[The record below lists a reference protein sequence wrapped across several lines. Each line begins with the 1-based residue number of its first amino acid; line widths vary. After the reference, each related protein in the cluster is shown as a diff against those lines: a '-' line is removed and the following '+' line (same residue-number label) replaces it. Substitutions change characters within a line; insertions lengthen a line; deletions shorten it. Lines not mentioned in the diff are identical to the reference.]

1 MHFKKYRHQ
10 YLVMFLTV
18 ITMTVGS
25 SDCLAKSAVRKANL
39 KPNFVLFLTDDQGY
53 NDVGC
58 FGSPNISTPNFD
70 RMAKEGMRFTSAY
83 VGSPVCGP
91 SRSALMTGS
100 YPIRIAE
107 PRNTKTQHTVPHTK
121 ELMIPEV
128 LKSADYTSALIGK
141 WHAGNASTKG
151 DPRSQGFDYFFGTP
165 KFNGFTK
172 YINQTKMRAPIMR
185 NEEVVVKGMEQ
196 KEMDQLTTM
205 YTEEAIK
212 FITDNKEKPFFLY
225 LAHNMPH
232 VPLGVSDKF
241 RGKSKGG
248 LYGDVIEELDWS
260 MGEILK
266 TLKELQL
273 DENTVVIFI
282 SDNGPW
288 IEKQIGDHA
297 GHADPLR
304 GAKMKSWEGGPRVP
318 CIMRW
323 PGKIPAGKTSDA
335 IVTAMDLLPTF
346 ASLAGVPLPND
357 RTIDGK
363 NILPLVTGKME
374 KSPHDAYFYY
384 CYTHLHAVRDARWKL
399 VLPRAA
405 KPKWMGWW
413 ARMID
418 EVKEVQLFDL
428 NNDMGET
435 TNVAEKHPE
444 IVKRLMTEI
453 ENARVELGDCDRIGK
468 GARFYDPQPKRPGIK
483 KYNSWLTKN
492 KNDN

>member
-1 MHFKKYRHQ
+1 MRLTNYSTNGS
-10 YLVMFLTV
+10 LLFLAIAAM
-18 ITMTVGS
+18 ITGNVCCFAQSAEKS
-25 SDCLAKSAVRKANL
+25 SNR
-39 KPNFVLFLTDDQGY
+39 KPNFIVFLTDDQGY

-58 FGSPNISTPNFD
+58 FGSPDIRTPNLD
-70 RMAKEGMRFTSAY
+70 RMAQEGMRFTSAY

-107 PRNTKTQHTVPHTK
+107 PRNTKALHTVPHTK

-128 LKSADYTSALIGK
+128 LKSAGYASALIGK
-141 WHAGNASTKG
+141 WHAGEARTKG

-172 YINQTKMRAPIMR
+172 YIEQAKIRAPIMR
-185 NEEVVVKGMEQ
+185 NEEVVVKGIEQ
-196 KEMDQLTTM
+196 KEMDELTTM
-205 YTEEAIK
+205 YTEEAIR
-212 FITDNKEKPFFLY
+212 FIADNKETPFFLY

-266 TLKELQL
+266 TLKKLKL
-273 DENTVVIFI
+273 DDNTIVIFI

-288 IEKQIGDHA
+288 IEKRIGDHA

-335 IVTAMDLLPTF
+335 IVTTMDLLPTF
-346 ASLAGVPLPND
+346 ASMAGVPLPRD

-363 NILPLVTGKME
+363 NILPLITGKTAQ
-374 KSPHDAYFYY
+374 SPHDAYFYY
-384 CYTHLHAVRDARWKL
+384 CYTHLHGVRDARWKL
-399 VLPRAA
+399 ILPRPA

-428 NNDMGET
+428 KNDIGET
-435 TNVAEKHPE
+435 TNVAAKHPAV
-444 IVKRLMTEI
+444 VKRLMTAV
-453 ENARVELGDCDRIGK
+453 ENARLDLGDCDRIGK
-468 GARFYDPQPKRPGIK
+468 GARFYDPQPKRPEIQ
-483 KYNSWLTKN
+483 KYLSWLARQK
-492 KNDN
+492 KQ

>member
-1 MHFKKYRHQ
+1 MYFKKRTHKWT
-10 YLVMFLTV
+10 LLSLAV
-18 ITMTVGS
+18 ITVMVGNLDCFAQSAEKS
-25 SDCLAKSAVRKANL
+25 SNG
-39 KPNFVLFLTDDQGY
+39 KPNYIIFLTDDQGY

-58 FGSPNISTPNFD
+58 FGSPDIRTPNFD
-70 RMAKEGMRFTSAY
+70 RMSQEGMRFTSAY

-107 PRNTKTQHTVPHTK
+107 PKNTKALHTVPHTK

-128 LKSADYTSALIGK
+128 LKSAGYTSALIGK
-141 WHAGNASTKG
+141 WHAGEARTKG

-172 YINQTKMRAPIMR
+172 YIKQTKMRAPIMR
-185 NEEVVVKGMEQ
+185 NEEVIVKGIEQ
-196 KEMDQLTTM
+196 KEMDQLTTL

-212 FITDNKEKPFFLY
+212 FIADNKENPFFLY

-232 VPLGVSDKF
+232 VPLGVSDKY

-266 TLKELQL
+266 TLKTLKL
-273 DENTVVIFI
+273 DENTIVIFI

-288 IEKQIGDHA
+288 IESNIGDHA

-323 PGKIPAGKTSDA
+323 PGRIPTGKTSDA
-335 IVTAMDLLPTF
+335 IVTTMDLLPTF
-346 ASLAGVPLPND
+346 ASLAGVQLPDD

-363 NILPLVTGKME
+363 NILPLITGE
-374 KSPHDAYFYY
+374 TAKSPHDSYFYY
-384 CYTHLHAVRDARWKL
+384 CYTHLHGVRDDRWKL
-399 VLPRAA
+399 VLPRSA

-418 EVKEVQLFDL
+418 EVKAVQLFDL
-428 NNDMGET
+428 KNDIGET
-435 TNVAEKHPE
+435 TNVASKHPE
-444 IVKRLMTEI
+444 IVKRLMTKI
-453 ENARVELGDCDRIGK
+453 ENARLELGDCDRIGN
-468 GARFYDPQPKRPGIK
+468 GARFYDPQAKRPEIQ
-483 KYNSWLTKN
+483 KYKSWLSKQ
-492 KNDN
+492 KRQ